1 MENQDLFYLTD
12 TMASLAGI
20 PVRIYQGKEKIHY
33 SSMLSFPVD
42 PVIGEEEKVFSLKD
56 KVGYFYTEDFY
67 YYVYVKSKEKTI
79 VLGPSRFRKQN
90 KQEQRDIA
98 FRLGLDEEDT
108 ISFCSALDQ
117 LMPFPM
123 ESLLQVA
130 LALNLVLNGER
141 KSLTEFLLP
150 SLPKEKEE
158 VNESPKTGEDQQEN
172 YGHNTLNIEKKLL
185 FYVSHGDK
193 EGWNVFLQSMPAIRP
208 GLLSDNALRE
218 RKNLFI
224 VIATLVSRA
233 AIEGGL
239 DSEDAF
245 TLSDL
250 YIQRSELVH
259 EIYEINSLIFRM
271 ISDYTE
277 RVASLKTVSSSP
289 LVQQVYTYV
298 QKHISEDCSID
309 EIAAAVFLSR
319 SRLCTKFREESGK
332 TVKDFVMEQKIAEA
346 KKLLVVTTH
355 PLSQIS
361 TYLGFSSQ
369 SYFNAVFRKAVG
381 LSPRAYREKNTGS
394 EEAH

>member
-1 MENQDLFYLTD
+1 MSENR
-12 TMASLAGI
+12 S
-20 PVRIYQGKEKIHY
+20 
-33 SSMLSFPVD
+33 
-42 PVIGEEEKVFSLKD
+42 
-56 KVGYFYTEDFY
+56 
-67 YYVYVKSKEKTI
+67 
-79 VLGPSRFRKQN
+79 
-90 KQEQRDIA
+90 
-98 FRLGLDEEDT
+98 
-108 ISFCSALDQ
+108 
-117 LMPFPM
+117 
-123 ESLLQVA
+123 
-130 LALNLVLNGER
+130 
-141 KSLTEFLLP
+141 
-150 SLPKEKEE
+150 
-158 VNESPKTGEDQQEN
+158 
-172 YGHNTLNIEKKLL
+172 
-185 FYVSHGDK
+185 
-193 EGWNVFLQSMPAIRP
+193 W
-208 GLLSDNALRE
+208 
-218 RKNLFI
+218 
-224 VIATLVSRA
+224 
-233 AIEGGL
+233 IEGGVYVIAL
-239 DSEDAF
+239 APASIVSRI
-245 TLSDL
+245 LSGL
-250 YIQRSELVH
+250 FPPVAIMGTSG
-259 EIYEINSLIFRM
+259 NSVLIFRM